1 MPSQAP
7 ALEIRGFTYLKMGR
21 LKESIA
27 DFDSSLQRRPDSA
40 TSLFGRGIARR
51 RSGDVAAGDADIA
64 AARKIDRTVDY
75 LYARRGVTP

>member
-7 ALEIRGFTYLKMGR
+7 ALEGRAYTYLKMGR

-27 DFDSSLQRRPDSA
+27 DFDESLRRRPQSA
-40 TSLFGRGIARR
+40 TTLFGRGVARR

-64 AARKIDRTVDY
+64 AARKIDPSVDGF
-75 LYARRGVTP
+75 YARRGVTP